1 MFETMLAAERL
12 PRETQ
17 LTLLEVMEGLKD
29 ETGLVRLA
37 HLDGLDDEVD
47 ARLAKLPAMRVRT
60 AWITRPGR
68 KVDEVRA
75 MVRSERRI
83 TVLVA
88 IAELDVDSPELF
100 AELAGSPHLKVQR
113 ALVCNAAAPAEVR
126 ATATARVAADYRS
139 LTYAQQAA
147 VRQAWSQ
154 VPEICGPLLELTDV
168 EATNGWGGELIRY
181 GLAAP
186 AATAAGRANVLKYL
200 SIRLA
205 RAVAADKGGYYGA
218 GAEARHVLETVQCVA
233 VRPWCDKKML
243 GALGRAVDKV
253 AGLQARNV
261 DQQQLA
267 ETRLVL
273 AKCGDG
279 GTDPMADQAA
289 RAADVDDAGALALLE
304 ELKSLPSRRCGSVHR
319 ALLANDGLSVPVLRT
334 VVARMDWTVLQGLP
348 TAGLPVR
355 ALAALCASG
364 SVRDPG
370 PEVVDEL
377 LAVLGDLSDQDRET
391 AVLHCVSPRLD
402 DRQLMALPVR
412 HLSRSLMRVD
422 RDARDDI
429 ERRVGTLVA
438 DSLEGMPVTVFQQFA
453 QLGRDFAGSTTQ
465 LLAVCKAAQA

>member
-17 LTLLEVMEGLKD
+17 LTLLEVMEGRKD
-29 ETGLVRLA
+29 ETGLARLA

-68 KVDEVRA
+68 KADEVRA
-75 MVRSERRI
+75 MVRSERRV

-88 IAELDVDSPELF
+88 IAELGVDSPELF
-100 AELAGSPHLKVQR
+100 AELAECPHLKVHR

-139 LTYAQQAA
+139 LTYAQQSA
-147 VRQAWSQ
+147 VRQVWSQ
-154 VPEICGPLLELTDV
+154 VPEICGPLLEVADLVATD
-168 EATNGWGGELIRY
+168 GWGGELIRY

-186 AATAAGRANVLKYL
+186 AATAAGRANVARYVAW
-200 SIRLA
+200 RLA
-205 RAVAADKGGYYGA
+205 RAVKADEGGHYGA
-218 GAEARHVLETVQCVA
+218 ASEVRHLLETVQSVA
-233 VRPWCDKKML
+233 VRPWCDKRTL
-243 GALGRAVDKV
+243 GALGRTVDVV
-253 AGLQARNV
+253 AGLQARSV

-279 GTDPMADQAA
+279 GADPLADQAA

-304 ELKSLPSRRCGSVHR
+304 EMKSLPSRRCGTVHR
-319 ALLANDGLSVPVLRT
+319 ALLTNDGLSVPVLRT
-334 VVARMDWTVLQGLP
+334 VVARMDWTVLQGMS

-355 ALAALCASG
+355 AVAALCANG
-364 SVRDPG
+364 SVRNPR
-370 PEVVDEL
+370 PAVVDEL
-377 LAVLGDLSDQDRET
+377 LAVLGDLPEADVER
-391 AVLHCVSPRLD
+391 AVRHCVSPRLE

-412 HLSRSLMRVD
+412 HVRVSLAYVD
-422 RDARDDI
+422 HQDRADI
-429 ERRVGTLVA
+429 ERRIGTLVA
-438 DSLEGMPVTVFQQFA
+438 ESLEGMPVTVFEQFA
-453 QLGRDFAGSTTQ
+453 HLGRDFAGSTTQ